1 MLDISWGTIG
11 WMPMVDIF
19 LSVDNGITWENIGSD
34 ISNNGKFRWWNNL
47 IVGEKFYIK
56 IADSYDVNSSTVIG
70 PCDVIENTTPI
81 IELSTDNLN
90 FITGKNEIDFS
101 IKNIGGGLL
110 KW

>member
-47 IVGEKFYIK
+47 IVGEKF
-56 IADSYDVNSSTVIG
+56 
-70 PCDVIENTTPI
+70 
-81 IELSTDNLN
+81 
-90 FITGKNEIDFS
+90 
-101 IKNIGGGLL
+101 
-110 KW
+110 